1 MRGTAENQIKFISK
15 KLVRSFFIDRKLDY
29 LFSLLAADVYYLG
42 AGKNMQAE
50 GKKKVEF
57 FITKAYGN
65 LLPCSVIHEKYTTK
79 RIGWEHWLCEVVCDL
94 QVTEESREAEQECL
108 HEAANRTRRNTHLYN
123 GLTDREKKLV
133 RMIRSGIQIRDIAA
147 EFGLA
152 EITIKKA
159 LAKLYQRYNVKN
171 RSRLCAYFDAEE
183 NNF

>member
-108 HEAANRTRRNTHLYN
+108 HEALLFHHQVV
-123 GLTDREKKLV
+123 LTGGNAGNPAGKPDPSEHAF
-133 RMIRSGIQIRDIAA
+133 I
-147 EFGLA
+147 
-152 EITIKKA
+152 
-159 LAKLYQRYNVKN
+159 
-171 RSRLCAYFDAEE
+171 
-183 NNF
+183 